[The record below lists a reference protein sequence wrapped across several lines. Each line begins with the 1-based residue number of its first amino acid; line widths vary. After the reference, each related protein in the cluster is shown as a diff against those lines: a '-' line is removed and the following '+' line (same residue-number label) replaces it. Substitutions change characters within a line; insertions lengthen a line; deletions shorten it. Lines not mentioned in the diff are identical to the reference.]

1 MAIDLGWSEVAIS
14 LDDQL
19 EFAAVDGHDAQG
31 ERLRASNCG
40 TSDVTYRVVSGD
52 EVVKARR

>member
-1 MAIDLGWSEVAIS
+1 MERAISALFALLLMAIDLGWSEVAIS

-40 TSDVTYRVVSGD
+40 TSDV
-52 EVVKARR
+52 